1 MEKEAAAAYG
11 TGKVEL
17 VHDDFLHFADSMEDN
32 SIDLVFT
39 DPPYELVSGGMN
51 RGRLLYRGGE
61 IFKNGGFQTKQI
73 EFAAWIPEIYRIL
86 REERYF
92 YVMSND
98 RNLFRINEC
107 RQKQQNIQKGGGA
120 GADVLAQIYMAISV
134 PVPKDL
140 SRIKTKV
147 ALNLTKRQLICF
159 GSAGAVGIP
168 FYIFTKDF
176 LGTQASSL
184 MMVALMLPFFF
195 LAMYEKHGFPAEKI
209 LYLMVRQKFL
219 VPGIRP
225 YRSEK

>member
-1 MEKEAAAAYG
+1 M
-11 TGKVEL
+11 
-17 VHDDFLHFADSMEDN
+17 
-32 SIDLVFT
+32 
-39 DPPYELVSGGMN
+39 
-51 RGRLLYRGGE
+51 
-61 IFKNGGFQTKQI
+61 
-73 EFAAWIPEIYRIL
+73 
-86 REERYF
+86 
-92 YVMSND
+92 
-98 RNLFRINEC
+98 C
-107 RQKQQNIQKGGGA
+107 R
-120 GADVLAQIYMAISV
+120 ADVPAQIYMAISV

-176 LGTQASSL
+176 LGTQVSSL

-225 YRSEK
+225 YRSENLYRKLEEQEKIRKEVQRLEEKAGNRGRKRTARK

>member
-1 MEKEAAAAYG
+1 M
-11 TGKVEL
+11 
-17 VHDDFLHFADSMEDN
+17 
-32 SIDLVFT
+32 
-39 DPPYELVSGGMN
+39 
-51 RGRLLYRGGE
+51 
-61 IFKNGGFQTKQI
+61 
-73 EFAAWIPEIYRIL
+73 
-86 REERYF
+86 
-92 YVMSND
+92 
-98 RNLFRINEC
+98 
-107 RQKQQNIQKGGGA
+107 
-120 GADVLAQIYMAISV
+120 
-134 PVPKDL
+134 PKDL

-184 MMVALMLPFFF
+184 MMVAIMLPFFF

-225 YRSEK
+225 YRSENLYRKLEEQEKIRKEVQQLEEKAGNRGRKRTARK